1 MKEEVSIG
9 QELVEET
16 KQVSE
21 ALRKEDLDVET
32 DRDVDVHDDKNV

>member
-32 DRDVDVHDDKNV
+32 DGDVDVHDDKNV